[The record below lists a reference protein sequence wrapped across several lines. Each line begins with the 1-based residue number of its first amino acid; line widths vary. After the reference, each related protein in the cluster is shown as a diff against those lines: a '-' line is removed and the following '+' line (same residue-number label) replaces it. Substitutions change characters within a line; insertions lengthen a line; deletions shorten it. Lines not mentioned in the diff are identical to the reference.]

1 MSFSEYDVLNFLI
14 IRYTNPPL
22 VPKYTLIIFSKSG
35 GLAFS
40 YIPLNL
46 LDLFILKLTL
56 ANILRNVE
64 STSTATTLVLI
75 INLKFILSNS
85 S

>member
-22 VPKYTLIIFSKSG
+22 VPKYTLIIFSKSE